1 MTSSISHERPL
12 QLRSPLPRLPCF
24 INCRMVVALDPSKR
38 SEQCSPVHP
47 LLIGMIHL
55 QERHILGLHGQPRL
69 RLALCVLGRPSSID
83 PIAVFAAA
91 RPHRLT
97 RARRSGARSATFDFC
112 VVPSTRG
119 RCREWRRRRRV
130 FARREGYDLHGFHLR
145 FLV

>member
-24 INCRMVVALDPSKR
+24 INCRMVVALDLSKR
-38 SEQCSPVHP
+38 SEQCSPVHL
-47 LLIGMIHL
+47 LLIGMIHC
-55 QERHILGLHGQPRL
+55 RSDTFRSSWSASIKACAL
-69 RLALCVLGRPSSID
+69 RFRSPQLNRSNRSFRRSA
-83 PIAVFAAA
+83 
-91 RPHRLT
+91 PHRLT